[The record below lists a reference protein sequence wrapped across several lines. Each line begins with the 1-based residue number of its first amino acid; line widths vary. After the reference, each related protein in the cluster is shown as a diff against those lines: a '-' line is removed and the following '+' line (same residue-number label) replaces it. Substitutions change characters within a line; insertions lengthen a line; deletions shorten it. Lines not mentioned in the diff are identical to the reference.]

1 MSDIIIVGCGRV
13 GSRLALMLS
22 EHDNNVCVI
31 DRDPS
36 AFAALGRDFNGSTF
50 VGVGYD
56 EEILVNAGIE
66 ECDFVAAVTQ
76 SDNANLMVVEIARRL
91 YDVPHAVARLY
102 DSSHERTYLQLG
114 IDYVCGT
121 TLVAEEIFSK
131 AISGIGDH
139 IATFGDF
146 EVLQFALNLSEV
158 GQKSIKVADLES
170 RHGIRVC
177 AFGKFHSFTFEHFV
191 SRRCGARRGFSCDAS
206 RYRKVRTGLGGGA
219 VYIVIVGGGKLGAYL
234 AGTLLREDNQV
245 ALIEKCDAQARRLA
259 ETIDGSCLVVS
270 GDGCSASV
278 QEDAAMQSA
287 DVFVAATGQDED
299 NLAACEIASRVFDV
313 PRCIARVNSPKNLRI
328 FRRLGIESVSS
339 TVMIAN
345 MIQEEAMLGS
355 MGVAVSLSSDQIG
368 LLDIKVPTMRNHDN
382 YKGVRA
388 LDIKF
393 DEGIRMIAVS
403 HQDDVEVVNSETRI
417 FPGDQ
422 VIVAADTDL
431 LARARE
437 IVRSL

>member
-1 MSDIIIVGCGRV
+1 M
-13 GSRLALMLS
+13 
-22 EHDNNVCVI
+22 
-31 DRDPS
+31 
-36 AFAALGRDFNGSTF
+36 
-50 VGVGYD
+50 
-56 EEILVNAGIE
+56 
-66 ECDFVAAVTQ
+66 
-76 SDNANLMVVEIARRL
+76 
-91 YDVPHAVARLY
+91 
-102 DSSHERTYLQLG
+102 
-114 IDYVCGT
+114 
-121 TLVAEEIFSK
+121 
-131 AISGIGDH
+131 
-139 IATFGDF
+139 
-146 EVLQFALNLSEV
+146 
-158 GQKSIKVADLES
+158 
-170 RHGIRVC
+170 
-177 AFGKFHSFTFEHFV
+177 
-191 SRRCGARRGFSCDAS
+191 
-206 RYRKVRTGLGGGA
+206 
-219 VYIVIVGGGKLGAYL
+219 YIVIVGGGKLGAYL

-259 ETIDGSCLVVS
+259 ETIDGSCLVIS

-278 QEDAAMQSA
+278 QEDAAMQ
-287 DVFVAATGQDED
+287 
-299 NLAACEIASRVFDV
+299 SRVFDV

-388 LDIKF
+388 LDIEF

-431 LARARE
+431 LGRARE

>member
-146 EVLQFALNLSEV
+146 EVLQFALN
-158 GQKSIKVADLES
+158 
-170 RHGIRVC
+170 RVC
-177 AFGKFHSFTFEHFV
+177 AFERADGTV
-191 SRRCGARRGFSCDAS
+191 SSIPSPSSILYHGDA
-206 RYRKVRTGLGGGA
+206 V
-219 VYIVIVGGGKLGAYL
+219 L
-234 AGTLLREDNQV
+234 A
-245 ALIEKCDAQARRLA
+245 
-259 ETIDGSCLVVS
+259 VVS
-270 GDGCSASV
+270 H
-278 QEDAAMQSA
+278 
-287 DVFVAATGQDED
+287 
-299 NLAACEIASRVFDV
+299 
-313 PRCIARVNSPKNLRI
+313 
-328 FRRLGIESVSS
+328 
-339 TVMIAN
+339 
-345 MIQEEAMLGS
+345 AMLP
-355 MGVAVSLSSDQIG
+355 A
-368 LLDIKVPTMRNHDN
+368 
-382 YKGVRA
+382 
-388 LDIKF
+388 
-393 DEGIRMIAVS
+393 IAKYA
-403 HQDDVEVVNSETRI
+403 QD
-417 FPGDQ
+417 
-422 VIVAADTDL
+422 
-431 LARARE
+431 
-437 IVRSL
+437 

>member
-1 MSDIIIVGCGRV
+1 MTQPKEHAPAHRGGGSLGFTAIKMEERRAWCVAIDVSDIIIVGCGRV

-177 AFGKFHSFTFEHFV
+177 AFERADGTV
-191 SRRCGARRGFSCDAS
+191 SSIPSPSSILYHGDA
-206 RYRKVRTGLGGGA
+206 V
-219 VYIVIVGGGKLGAYL
+219 L
-234 AGTLLREDNQV
+234 A
-245 ALIEKCDAQARRLA
+245 
-259 ETIDGSCLVVS
+259 VVS
-270 GDGCSASV
+270 H
-278 QEDAAMQSA
+278 
-287 DVFVAATGQDED
+287 
-299 NLAACEIASRVFDV
+299 
-313 PRCIARVNSPKNLRI
+313 
-328 FRRLGIESVSS
+328 
-339 TVMIAN
+339 
-345 MIQEEAMLGS
+345 AMLP
-355 MGVAVSLSSDQIG
+355 A
-368 LLDIKVPTMRNHDN
+368 
-382 YKGVRA
+382 
-388 LDIKF
+388 
-393 DEGIRMIAVS
+393 IAKYA
-403 HQDDVEVVNSETRI
+403 QD
-417 FPGDQ
+417 
-422 VIVAADTDL
+422 
-431 LARARE
+431 
-437 IVRSL
+437 

>member
-31 DRDPS
+31 DHDPS

-177 AFGKFHSFTFEHFV
+177 AFERADGTV
-191 SRRCGARRGFSCDAS
+191 SSIPSPSSILYHGDA
-206 RYRKVRTGLGGGA
+206 V
-219 VYIVIVGGGKLGAYL
+219 L
-234 AGTLLREDNQV
+234 A
-245 ALIEKCDAQARRLA
+245 
-259 ETIDGSCLVVS
+259 VVS
-270 GDGCSASV
+270 H
-278 QEDAAMQSA
+278 
-287 DVFVAATGQDED
+287 
-299 NLAACEIASRVFDV
+299 
-313 PRCIARVNSPKNLRI
+313 
-328 FRRLGIESVSS
+328 
-339 TVMIAN
+339 
-345 MIQEEAMLGS
+345 AMLP
-355 MGVAVSLSSDQIG
+355 A
-368 LLDIKVPTMRNHDN
+368 
-382 YKGVRA
+382 
-388 LDIKF
+388 
-393 DEGIRMIAVS
+393 IAKYA
-403 HQDDVEVVNSETRI
+403 QD
-417 FPGDQ
+417 
-422 VIVAADTDL
+422 
-431 LARARE
+431 
-437 IVRSL
+437 